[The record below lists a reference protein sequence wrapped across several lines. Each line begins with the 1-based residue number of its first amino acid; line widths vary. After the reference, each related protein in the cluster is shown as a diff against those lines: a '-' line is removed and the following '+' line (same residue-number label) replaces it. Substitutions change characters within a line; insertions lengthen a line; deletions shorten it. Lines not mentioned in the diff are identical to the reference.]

1 MQGAGFHGG
10 TTEGHTYDMTVTE
23 LLSRAK
29 QAIESGENSMRAAAE
44 DIAAAQEQGA
54 TQRQIAEAVGK
65 SAAWV
70 NQLLKWRQSG
80 YKDGT
85 AFGPQAKASRQ
96 RARVRATEHQ
106 KKQKAAASSEEAQ
119 AAAARAR
126 AETAEAEAAKAKA
139 DAQKAK
145 AEAAKAKAEARA
157 AKEQARIHRA
167 FSRKFGIILDEL
179 DYHQRDRLVKLLGM
193 LGSQHD
199 GERAN
204 AAQFVEQQRAALGLT
219 WDQLI
224 IPAVAHV
231 MARAA

>member
-1 MQGAGFHGG
+1 MQRAGIFPGG
-10 TTEGHTYDMTVTE
+10 TTEVRSIMTVTE
-23 LLSRAK
+23 LLTRAK
-29 QAIESGENSMRAAAE
+29 HAIESGETSLHAAAE

-70 NQLLKWRQSG
+70 NRLLKWRESG
-80 YKDGT
+80 YHDDT

-96 RARVRATEHQ
+96 RARGVQSTEQQKQ
-106 KKQKAAASSEEAQ
+106 KKQKAGASSEHAQ
-119 AAAARAR
+119 AAAAEKVR
-126 AETAEAEAAKAKA
+126 AEAEKAKA
-139 DAQKAK
+139 DARKAK
-145 AEAAKAKAEARA
+145 ADAAKAEAEARA
-157 AKEQARIHRA
+157 AKEQAKAYGA
-167 FSRKFGIILDEL
+167 FRRKYGFILNKL
-179 DYHQRDRLVKLLGM
+179 DYRQRDRLVKLLGM

-204 AAQFVEQQRAALGLT
+204 AAKLVEQYRAALGLT
-219 WDQLI
+219 WHELI